1 MPVVKI
7 LPSILGADPGNLET
21 ACKTCVSTGA
31 DGIHVDVMDGHFV
44 PNLAYGP
51 GTVAMIDRV
60 VDTHLNVHLMIT
72 NPLDHAEAFIRAGSD
87 TLSVHIEADGDIAG
101 LLPQIRALG
110 ARPGIVL
117 NPDTPLS
124 RVLPGVDAVE
134 EVLFMT
140 VFPGFGGQSF
150 IADAM
155 PGITELRAHYPELYI
170 AVDGGL
176 TRETCRVAREAGANV
191 FHIGSH
197 MFRASDM
204 AEEVA
209 LIRAALQSFA

>member
-7 LPSILGADPGNLET
+7 LPSVLGADPGNLEA
-21 ACKTCVSTGA
+21 ACKTCVSAGA

-87 TLSVHIEADGDIAG
+87 TLTVHIEAEGDIAA
-101 LLPQIRALG
+101 LLPKIRALG

-124 RVLPGVDAVE
+124 RVLPVVDAVE

-155 PGITELRAHYPELYI
+155 PGIAELRAHYPGLDI

-176 TRETCRVAREAGANV
+176 NRETCRVAHEAGANV
-191 FHIGSH
+191 
-197 MFRASDM
+197 
-204 AEEVA
+204 A
-209 LIRAALQSFA
+209 LIRSALQ